1 MLVCFVFIKRRQ
13 TFLYIDE
20 RISLGRERW
29 AVKREEGNNR
39 FLRKW
44 KGLGCKGQAGVSAAE
59 RRRKTCIVIPEE
71 KDGVRLVGARLQD
84 AGRNPRLSRVACTF
98 PVCGCGVTC

>member
-1 MLVCFVFIKRRQ
+1 MLVCFVFIKLRQ

-59 RRRKTCIVIPEE
+59 RRRKTCIVTTEE
-71 KDGVRLVGARLQD
+71 EDGVRLVGARLQD

-98 PVCGCGVTC
+98 PVGGCGVTC